1 MDPKSIVQAATR
13 LSSGRTP
20 RQLALYSAGA
30 LAIANILLLL
40 VQEIIGSFLQ
50 DATGLAALG
59 RRSVLMTVQS
69 VFRLAV
75 NLAVPFWNFGFFR
88 VAMELARENAPTPD
102 TLLHGFRRFWP
113 LLRLL
118 IIESLM
124 AFGYILLSTML
135 GTMLFMMTPI
145 ADRAFEMI
153 APALQA
159 AESITD
165 PAALNAMMEPL
176 MLELLKLIW
185 PMYLLIAAALG
196 LFLVPWLYQV
206 CLAPYHILDGR
217 KSALIAMNQSRY
229 EMHGNRLSMFL
240 LDLRWWWYYVLLT
253 LATVPLY
260 LPDFLGGG
268 KGFLWG
274 MTLLSLALQLV
285 IQWQF
290 LPRVQ
295 TSYALAFDQ
304 LRHKNLP
311 ED

>member
-1 MDPKSIVQAATR
+1 MNPKSIAQTATR
-13 LSSGRTP
+13 LSSGKDLK
-20 RQLALYSAGA
+20 QLALYSAGVLA
-30 LAIANILLLL
+30 LANLLLLL
-40 VQEIIGSFLQ
+40 VQEIIGSLLE

-59 RRSVLMTVQS
+59 KRSLLLTVQS
-69 VFRLAV
+69 AFSLAV
-75 NLAVPFWNFGFFR
+75 TFAAPFWTFGFYR
-88 VAMELARENAPTPD
+88 AAMERARENTPTPN

-118 IIESLM
+118 LIETLM
-124 AFGYILLSTML
+124 ATGYVLLSTML
-135 GTMLFMMTPI
+135 GTMLFMMTPM

-153 APALQA
+153 APTIQA
-159 AESITD
+159 AESVTD

-176 MLELLKLIW
+176 MLELLQQIW

-206 CLAPYHILDGR
+206 CLAPYHILDGQ

-229 EMHGNRLSMFL
+229 EMHGNRLSWLL
-240 LDLRWWWYYVLLT
+240 LDLRWWWYYGLLA

-260 LPDFLGGG
+260 LPDFMGG

-311 ED
+311 KD